1 MSVTAYLLLG
11 SNLGDREHYLA
22 AAREALEVVEGLE
35 IVAASAVYVSEAQE
49 MAPGSPS
56 FLNQVMAADYRF
68 NASELYAALER
79 IERALDRTTKGDMRP
94 RTIDL
99 DILLFGTQ
107 IIATDRLRVPHPK
120 LLKRSFA
127 LIPLAE
133 IDPEIV
139 HPATGRAIS
148 EYITE
153 AMQSQVMVYRDYVA
167 RNV

>member
-1 MSVTAYLLLG
+1 MSATVHLLLG
-11 SNLGDREHYLA
+11 SNLGDREQYIS
-22 AAREALEVVEGLE
+22 AAREALEAVEGLE
-35 IVAASAVYVSEAQE
+35 IIASSAIYVSEAQE

-56 FLNQVMAADYRF
+56 FLNQVIAAEYKYT
-68 NASELYAALER
+68 AAELLAALER
-79 IERALDRTTKGDMRP
+79 IEHRLGRTTKGDMKP

-99 DILLFGTQ
+99 DMLLFGSQ
-107 IIATDRLRVPHPK
+107 VIATDRLQVPHPK

-127 LIPLAE
+127 LVPLAE

-139 HPATGRAIS
+139 HPLTGRMLA

-153 AMQSQVMVYRDYVA
+153 VMQAQVTVYRDHVA